1 MGVQADL
8 KDAIEQG
15 REDVVRVLAEYG
27 VVPVAVENT
36 GGTDL
41 LGKTRAPDF
50 NFERRHEA
58 ESERVADRQTRVRMV
73 DALGLRSEE
82 DGERVREEIESHEA
96 WQSRV

>member
-1 MGVQADL
+1 MGLQADL
-8 KDAIEQG
+8 KDAIEQD
-15 REDVVRVLAEYG
+15 RADVVRVLAEYG
-27 VVPVAVENT
+27 VVPVAVEST

-50 NFERRHEA
+50 NFERRHEE

-82 DGERVREEIESHEA
+82 DGERVREEIEGHEA